1 MMAESGVVYRRAR
14 SEDYE
19 GVLNIGEF
27 FEGVDYVPYFFHKYF
42 KDPMVYSYVCEKD
55 GEIVSHIV
63 LNLSNNLRVQQ
74 YYI

>member
-27 FEGVDYVPYFFHKYF
+27 FEGVDYVPHFFHKYI

-55 GEIVSHIV
+55 GEIVSHI
-63 LNLSNNLRVQQ
+63 L
-74 YYI
+74 Y